1 MALILCCYHLVFAQN
16 NRSGALDSSLVK
28 KFRVDFAVPDLPAF
42 KLLGTEPSNL
52 LRPSTTELF
61 SVITS
66 NFYNG
71 TNLVVPQSF
80 AAEISP
86 MMLMYANKLTLQ
98 EYDRNAVLYSLRLS
112 IGTMRS
118 EGNNEPGRLSVGLRV
133 SLIDEGDLKN
143 DQDYRD
149 ILYNITYD
157 LLALDSIYQE
167 KFMKERDVLIHQ
179 IAADSALERQMK
191 EYIRNKKNEHLK
203 KAWGESVDERLANL
217 RKEYKTNNWNKQKLD
232 VAYALLGETPDS
244 LLAKIKFSQHAFWL
258 TYSHPIADWGQWLIG
273 GNCMFISDSTNY
285 ISFSLAS
292 RVYFGTNRI
301 KGFLEAQYQRD
312 DLLNSN
318 NLLLN
323 LGSELNLFAGIWINF
338 YAGLESLKYSDEP
351 RKSQITSHFDVR
363 FTIPE
368 KFDLF

>member
-1 MALILCCYHLVFAQN
+1 MKSYAVTVALIVCCCNYVFAQN
-16 NRSGALDSSLVK
+16 NNRGGALDSSLVK

-52 LRPSTTELF
+52 LRPSTTELL

-71 TNLVVPQSF
+71 TNLIVPQSF

-86 MMLMYANKLTLQ
+86 MLLINANKLTLQ
-98 EYDRNAVLYSLRLS
+98 EYDRNTILYSLRLS

-118 EGNNEPGRLSVGLRV
+118 EGTNEAGRLSLGMRV
-133 SLIDEGDLKN
+133 SIIDQGDLKN
-143 DQDYRD
+143 DKEYREK
-149 ILYNITYD
+149 LYQITAD
-157 LLALDSIYQE
+157 LIDLDSLYEAEFLRLNNYDMIQVATDSVKRKRMEAYI
-167 KFMKERDVLIHQ
+167 ERKKGIS
-179 IAADSALERQMK
+179 ADDRISQL
-191 EYIRNKKNEHLK
+191 KNQY
-203 KAWGESVDERLANL
+203 KA
-217 RKEYKTNNWNKQKLD
+217 NNWNKQKLD
-232 VAYALLGETPDS
+232 VAYALLGDTPDS
-244 LLAKIKFSQHAFWL
+244 LLTKIKFSQHAFWL
-258 TYSHPIADWGQWLIG
+258 TYGHPISDWGQWLIG
-273 GNCMFISDSTNY
+273 GNFMFISDSTNY
-285 ISFSLAS
+285 ISFALAS

-318 NLLLN
+318 NLLVN

-338 YAGLESLKYSDEP
+338 YAGLESLKYGDES

-363 FTIPE
+363 FTLPE